1 MFNVNPRE
9 VLWQS
14 SKSDY
19 ILFNNFISENR
30 LHDYHNLNNKVPNQL
45 TSDQRRQG
53 LISNK
58 HYVVLDRARS

>member
-19 ILFNNFISENR
+19 ILFNNFISET
-30 LHDYHNLNNKVPNQL
+30 DYM
-45 TSDQRRQG
+45 
-53 LISNK
+53 IIII
-58 HYVVLDRARS
+58 